1 MSTRSR
7 HSGNLG
13 SGLLCHGH
21 EGSDSDGGED
31 LVFGK
36 IISQREIWPNLALP
50 PRSVM
55 ISGICIA
62 AFWIR
67 ICIAAFLDV
76 WWQGDPVF
84 LSCALNTPSHLLS
97 SPPLPAIPP

>member
-1 MSTRSR
+1 VATSAPAFFAMAMKDQTAMGVRIWCSAKSYL
-7 HSGNLG
+7 SEKYGLG
-13 SGLLCHGH
+13 
-21 EGSDSDGGED
+21 
-31 LVFGK
+31 
-36 IISQREIWPNLALP
+36 LALP

-97 SPPLPAIPP
+97 SPPLLAIPP

>member
-36 IISQREIWPNLALP
+36 IISQREIWPWPGFAP
-50 PRSVM
+50 S
-55 ISGICIA
+55 IC
-62 AFWIR
+62 
-67 ICIAAFLDV
+67 D
-76 WWQGDPVF
+76 D
-84 LSCALNTPSHLLS
+84 
-97 SPPLPAIPP
+97 